1 MAFDYLHKKPGPRQ
15 FLGDTGTAGTDG
27 PAIEY
32 GIPTQPLRARRYL
45 RGLDDVSMTY
55 DAGVQQMQAALV
67 TLALKSNRPNI
78 RPDVTTG
85 YLTDGTMGAVV
96 AAMDILTNAL
106 PATEYLA
113 LQATLLLGA
122 TTDAARSLVIQYAPD
137 IASAALGAS
146 LTVTPATSAPP
157 IFSLAWF
164 ESPIGLGIL
173 LIGGILGY
181 KLFIAPPAQ

>member
-1 MAFDYLHKKPGPRQ
+1 MAFDYLRKKPGPRQ
-15 FLGDTGTAGTDG
+15 FLGDTGTR
-27 PAIEY
+27 EVSS
-32 GIPTQPLRARRYL
+32 RRRYL
-45 RGLDDVSMTY
+45 RGLEDTTLTY
-55 DAGVQQMQAALV
+55 DAGVQQMQQALV

-85 YLTDGTMGAVV
+85 YLTDGTMSAVV

-113 LQATLLLGA
+113 LQAGLLIGA
-122 TTDAARSLVIQYAPD
+122 TTDTAKSVVLQYAPD
-137 IASAALGAS
+137 ITAAALGAS
-146 LTVTPATSAPP
+146 LTVTPATSSPA

-164 ESPIGLGIL
+164 ETPLGLGIL